1 MKFNF
6 IYMVIVIAF
15 LAVVTSCAKDQP
27 VAPEKAITNEGI
39 EVLIDTR
46 AIAPETGVVVGK
58 IVPESKYLL
67 ILHNKRSSIDLF
79 SIDARSGYFIFKNIP
94 VGTYTLAIH
103 LANGEPKEIENVIVL
118 NRKITN
124 LGIIGL

>member
-6 IYMVIVIAF
+6 IYIVIVIGL
-15 LAVVTSCAKDQP
+15 LAGMTSCTKDQP
-27 VAPEKAITNEGI
+27 VAPEKVITNEDI
-39 EVLIDTR
+39 EVFIDTR

-67 ILHNKRSSIDLF
+67 ILHNKRSSIDIF
-79 SIDARSGYFIFKNIP
+79 SVDARSGYFIFKNVP
-94 VGTYTLAIH
+94 VGIYTLAIH
-103 LANGEPKEIENVIVL
+103 IASGEPKEIENIIVQ
-118 NRKITN
+118 NGKITN